1 MADLEDPLEGYRGLS
16 LFPRTFASLPNP
28 PQPLDPDDP
37 HSIHNFLKSLPVR
50 NPGKLIEQAKTIL
63 DNTMEVPNAK
73 MTSDT
78 ALEDKN
84 DVVAEKAV
92 KYPRGQRP
100 GLGRKRPR
108 FSLLPNISQPTVNLE
123 PTLDFDKLKD
133 PEEFFLAYE
142 RLENAKKEIAKQTGH
157 SFTDSDQYNVFMVP
171 QSQRPGI
178 PGRSRT
184 AKYKH
189 LYPTV
194 PSQENSEEDIFSNYG
209 PQQEKANPD
218 IAYHL
223 TEPENAASQQLE
235 PTNDASQQTE
245 PASVAL
251 EEMELAGSIVKTEKR
266 VNKLLDELL
275 AHDYEELEGDGAM
288 NLLQDRLQIKPFH
301 IEKLNLPELQDIQRI
316 DFKASGVNLSKHRNV
331 LSDINNLLKGTRNIT
346 PVKPQNV
353 ESLVPSF
360 GSPTPP
366 KSPLAFLSLLNRR
379 IFQSNPSSDPFST
392 VDIEHPSERNA
403 SPVENINKH
412 SDLVDVEKT
421 LLFTGELNSNEDG
434 PIVDRS
440 STVATG
446 DFSSFFE
453 KRLNENSPRL
463 TSGHEIGPVESGF
476 EFEDNNACMDDEVIN
491 ENLSQADAVLDLQ
504 ANGANEVEDIVSN
517 EVKDIVE
524 DVMQEAVASGQLD
537 QKTDDFPV
545 ETSNSTQ
552 DNFVG
557 ESNLA
562 MGNKHVEDGCV
573 DVQDGATEQI
583 QEAIPEQHNKQKF
596 QKSFV
601 VLMQKQSKAKLGP
614 RKRQHNKAHS
624 RRQGLADRAVEGS
637 TECEGSTADQVQDAA
652 HEQTQATSPVQRN
665 KKEIKAKPQT
675 SKEHK
680 SKILSKRQS
689 LAGCGMSWETGVRR
703 STRIRSRP
711 LEYWKGERFLYGRIH
726 TSLATIIGIKYESP
740 QKDNGKPTMK
750 VKSFVSDDY
759 KDLVEQAALY

>member
-504 ANGANEVEDIVSN
+504 ANGANEVEDIV
-517 EVKDIVE
+517 E

-552 DNFVG
+552 DNFG

-583 QEAIPEQHNKQKF
+583 QEAIPEQHNKQ
-596 QKSFV
+596 
-601 VLMQKQSKAKLGP
+601 
-614 RKRQHNKAHS
+614 
-624 RRQGLADRAVEGS
+624 
-637 TECEGSTADQVQDAA
+637 
-652 HEQTQATSPVQRN
+652 
-665 KKEIKAKPQT
+665 KEIKAKPQT

>member
-1 MADLEDPLEGYRGLS
+1 MFDC
-16 LFPRTFASLPNP
+16 
-28 PQPLDPDDP
+28 Q
-37 HSIHNFLKSLPVR
+37 PVR
-50 NPGKLIEQAKTIL
+50 NPGCEIS
-63 DNTMEVPNAK
+63 P
-73 MTSDT
+73 
-78 ALEDKN
+78 
-84 DVVAEKAV
+84 
-92 KYPRGQRP
+92 GQRP

-123 PTLDFDKLKD
+123 PTLDFEKLKD

-171 QSQRPGI
+171 QSQRPEFQGDLGQQNTNI
-178 PGRSRT
+178 SIQ
-184 AKYKH
+184 
-189 LYPTV
+189 TV
-194 PSQENSEEDIFSNYG
+194 PSQENSEEDIFSNCG
-209 PQQEKANPD
+209 PQKEKANPH

-266 VNKLLDELL
+266 VNRLLDELL

-288 NLLQDRLQIKPFH
+288 NLLQDHLQIKPFH

-392 VDIEHPSERNA
+392 VDIDHPSERNA
-403 SPVENINKH
+403 SPVENIDKH
-412 SDLVDVEKT
+412 SDPVDVEKT

-476 EFEDNNACMDDEVIN
+476 EFEDNNAGMDDEVIN

-504 ANGANEVEDIVSN
+504 ANGANEVEDIA
-517 EVKDIVE
+517 E

-552 DNFVG
+552 DNFG

-562 MGNKHVEDGCV
+562 MGNKHVEDGCD

-583 QEAIPEQHNKQKF
+583 QEAIPEQHNK
-596 QKSFV
+596 
-601 VLMQKQSKAKLGP
+601 KQSKTKLGP

-624 RRQGLADRAVEGS
+624 RRQGLADRPVDGS

-652 HEQTQATSPVQRN
+652 QEQTQATSPVQRN
-665 KKEIKAKPQT
+665 KQKEIKAKPQT
-675 SKEHK
+675 CKEHK

-726 TSLATIIGIKYESP
+726 TSEFGNYNWDKIRVST
-740 QKDNGKPTMK
+740 KDNGKPTMK